1 MSRAP
6 FRIMS
11 FITDDRGIASM
22 KKTLCIAAGLMIS
35 ASTAPAGTK
44 TLKRTVDE
52 TQLQGYVATPPAGW
66 ASTTFIY
73 GAATPIG
80 SANPAVFAI
89 SKQASLLDIAS
100 PNATPPTAPPPP
112 SGLTLISL
120 SRNVL
125 TKENLPDAV
134 QVKASDCNL
143 LVYGTPSTCPALYV
157 VARPSAALP
166 GALVVLI
173 MKPVLYKKGTYPK
186 YWEYVF
192 DPSAVGA
199 ERWLLVQD
207 GLADAATLDL
217 LRGDS
222 LGNPSGVRVG
232 SSEMNIPGQTFKVAD
247 PNWLLFERQSPTVVQ
262 VYQIAPK

>member
-1 MSRAP
+1 
-6 FRIMS
+6 
-11 FITDDRGIASM
+11 M
-22 KKTLCIAAGLMIS
+22 KKTICVVAGLMIS
-35 ASTAPAGTK
+35 ASTAPAGTA
-44 TLKRTVDE
+44 TLKRTIDE

-66 ASTTFIY
+66 APTRFVY

-80 SANPAVFAI
+80 SASPAVYAI
-89 SKQASLLDIAS
+89 SRQSSLLETAGS
-100 PNATPPTAPPPP
+100 NATPPTAPPPP

-143 LVYGTPSTCPALYV
+143 LVYGTPDTCPALYV

-166 GALVVLI
+166 GALVVMI
-173 MKPVLYKKGTYPK
+173 IKPVLYKKSTSPK

-199 ERWLLVQD
+199 ERWLLVKD
-207 GLADAATLDL
+207 GLADKAILDL
-217 LRGDS
+217 LGDES
-222 LGNPSGVRVG
+222 IDPSGVRVG

-247 PNWLLFERQSPTVVQ
+247 PNWLLFKRQSPTVVQ
-262 VYQIAPK
+262 AYQIAPK